1 MTNLI
6 DTFAKFIYYVSSY
19 EHHIVWIHPTW
30 ENSVG
35 KFSGL
40 KCETQGVEVQ
50 VLVTEIS
57 TLSIKSSKEWNC
69 EPIHALCNVNSWI
82 FLTLLCEDA
91 WQSSHKRFSMSDDD
105 TQKLFSFNGNKFWE
119 ICQNNRKLREKLL
132 YPT

>member
-1 MTNLI
+1 MITKVATCKQQYDDKSDWYICN
-6 DTFAKFIYYVSSY
+6 IYYVSSY
-19 EHHIVWIHPTW
+19 DHHIVWIHPTW

-40 KCETQGVEVQ
+40 KCETQGVQVQ
-50 VLVTEIS
+50 VLVTEI
-57 TLSIKSSKEWNC
+57 
-69 EPIHALCNVNSWI
+69 CNVVDSWI

-91 WQSSHKRFSMSDDD
+91 WQSSHRRFSMSDDD

-119 ICQNNRKLREKLL
+119 NCQNNRKLREKLP